1 VALGRETGSKRREAV
16 SSLTCADIAI
26 EQGRLEE
33 AEGLA
38 QRAADVLLTERQP
51 HAEADAYHVLSQA
64 YLAGAKLDEA
74 RRALA
79 RAAASPQYSIADRL
93 PYATTAAR
101 LRAADAPADA
111 VAALRAVVDE
121 ATSSGYLRLAYEAR
135 LHLAQAERQTNQ
147 PDAARAGLERLR
159 KDASAKGFHLIARKA
174 ATALGASSGTRP
186 RPKAPT
192 TMNR

>member
-26 EQGRLEE
+26 EQGRLGE

-64 YLAGAKLDEA
+64 YLAGAKL
-74 RRALA
+74 
-79 RAAASPQYSIADRL
+79 
-93 PYATTAAR
+93 
-101 LRAADAPADA
+101 
-111 VAALRAVVDE
+111 DE